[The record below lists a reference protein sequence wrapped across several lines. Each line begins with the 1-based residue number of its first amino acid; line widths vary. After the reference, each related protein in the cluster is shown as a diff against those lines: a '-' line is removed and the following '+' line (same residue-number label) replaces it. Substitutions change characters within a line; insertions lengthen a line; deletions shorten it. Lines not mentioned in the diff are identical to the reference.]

1 MAPEQKPAV
10 QSSARVL
17 MLPTILWFGNILYI
31 YSGPSP
37 IIYRKCMQYTGD
49 VHFIYIICS
58 ELVIGLTDRCWEKNL
73 LSVVLFL
80 VLQGRKKLKE
90 VQS

>member
-1 MAPEQKPAV
+1 
-10 QSSARVL
+10 
-17 MLPTILWFGNILYI
+17 
-31 YSGPSP
+31 
-37 IIYRKCMQYTGD
+37 MQYTGD

-58 ELVIGLTDRCWEKNL
+58 ELVIGLTDRHWEKNL

-80 VLQGRKKLKE
+80 VFQGRKKLKE